1 MPLKRFE
8 PSVSCKSTNGIKR
21 SILLCVEDDLT
32 NGDLLK
38 MRLRKKYDVLVARD
52 DREACKLISE
62 HSGEIEVFL
71 MDIHM
76 QNSELNG
83 IQLVKLV
90 QGKLNR
96 DLVPDYASQVPLVD
110 KPVIFITAFGNQ
122 YPEVKQIDALLVH
135 KPVNFVE
142 LEMALAQVLLKKS
155 GESKVEKA

>member
-8 PSVSCKSTNGIKR
+8 SPVQHKSTKAIKR

-32 NGDLLK
+32 NGDLLQ

-52 DREACKLISE
+52 DREACKIISDR
-62 HSGEIEVFL
+62 SGEIEVFL
-71 MDIHM
+71 MDIAL

-83 IQLVKLV
+83 IQLVKLIR
-90 QGKLNR
+90 GNLNR
-96 DLVPDYASQVPLVD
+96 ELVPDYASHVPLVD

-142 LEMALAQVLLKKS
+142 LEMALAQVLLKNS
-155 GESKVEKA
+155 NEAKVEKV